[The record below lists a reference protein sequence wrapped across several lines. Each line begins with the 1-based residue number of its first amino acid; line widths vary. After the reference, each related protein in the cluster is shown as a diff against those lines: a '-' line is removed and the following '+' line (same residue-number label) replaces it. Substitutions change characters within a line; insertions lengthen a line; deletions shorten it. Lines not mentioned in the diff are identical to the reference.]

1 MAEAVGRCPAHGF
14 VEIQVEAGDR
24 AGGETA
30 CPVCGAPAERVLAGE
45 RRRRLSK
52 FLSGLLRHFPGDFGL
67 DLDSG
72 GWADL
77 DAVVDAAAGKYGWAD
92 REAVLAVIATDP
104 KGCFERRNSTVRAAY
119 GHSVDVTLGDT
130 EDPVPDTLYHGTAP
144 GNLDAIR
151 AAGLKPM
158 ARREVHLSPDREAA
172 RAVGRRHV
180 ADGEPVVLAVD
191 AAAMKRDG
199 RRLTRRGPET
209 VTADAVPPAYL
220 SVPDADG
227 NEGGGNEADE
237 DRADEGNP
245 DGNEAGDGEADGT

>member
-1 MAEAVGRCPAHGF
+1 MAEAVGRCPVHGF
-14 VEIQVEAGDR
+14 VEGV
-24 AGGETA
+24 T
-30 CPVCGAPAERVLAGE
+30 CPVCGASAERVLAGG

-67 DLDSG
+67 DLDGG

-77 DAVVDAAAGKYGWAD
+77 DAVADAAAGKYGWAD
-92 REAVLAVIATDP
+92 RGAVLAVIATDP
-104 KGCFERRNSTVRAAY
+104 KGRFERRNGAVRAAY

-144 GNLDAIR
+144 ENLDAIR
-151 AAGLKPM
+151 TEGLRPM
-158 ARREVHLSPDREAA
+158 ARREVHLSPDRETA

-180 ADGEPVVLAVD
+180 AGGEPVVLVVD

-220 SVPDADG
+220 SIPDADG
-227 NEGGGNEADE
+227 NEVGGNEAD
-237 DRADEGNP
+237 
-245 DGNEAGDGEADGT
+245 GNEEADGA